1 MVAEF
6 GINSGGELL
15 AQLIVRPTYQ
25 EQILWAQSNDIKG
38 SKIRKKMEVEIEIP
52 LWIADGGT

>member
-15 AQLIVRPTYQ
+15 AQLIVRPTYH